1 MFVCVGELIVG
12 LVWMV
17 IRSIS
22 LPLLGLTGTRNRLAQ
37 RDWTAEV
44 QGQDRGDEIGNIATA
59 VAVLRENGIE
69 SDRLQQQI
77 EAERRRNEENRVAQE
92 ALLDRSIGQ
101 VVSAANAGALDQRID
116 TAALDGVA
124 AKIGQQIN
132 TLLDTID
139 R

>member
-1 MFVCVGELIVG
+1 M
-12 LVWMV
+12 
-17 IRSIS
+17 IRRPPRS
-22 LPLLGLTGTRNRLAQ
+22 TRTDTLFPYTTLFRS
-37 RDWTAEV
+37 
-44 QGQDRGDEIGNIATA
+44 
-59 VAVLRENGIE
+59 IE

-132 TLLDTID
+132 TLLDTMGD
-139 R
+139 RKSTRLNSSH